1 MESNSFLHL
10 QILFSKSV
18 LRRTLQS
25 GFVAQD
31 ELKRPPYSAKRYR
44 YLFSFISFWF
54 FPLLALSKPLQ
65 SWKKLLVL
73 FHKTHVNQFF
83 MSDKFDPFVLETNH
97 QKHTGQLKFIRKY
110 RFFIFHSRVITCSVN
125 ILSLK
130 KLFCEAKIY
139 DTHF

>member
-10 QILFSKSV
+10 QILSSKSV
-18 LRRTLQS
+18 LRQTLQS

-31 ELKRPPYSAKRYR
+31 ELERPPYSAKWYR
-44 YLFSFISFWF
+44 YSFSFISFLF

-73 FHKTHVNQFF
+73 FHKTYVNQFF
-83 MSDKFDPFVLETNH
+83 MSDKFDPFILETNH
-97 QKHTGQLKFIRKY
+97 LKHTDQLKFIHKY
-110 RFFIFHSRVITCSVN
+110 RFFIFHSRAITCSVN

-130 KLFCEAKIY
+130 KLLYEAKI
-139 DTHF
+139 

>member
-10 QILFSKSV
+10 QILSSKSV
-18 LRRTLQS
+18 LRQTLQS

-31 ELKRPPYSAKRYR
+31 ELERPPYSAKRYR
-44 YLFSFISFWF
+44 YSFSFISFLF

-73 FHKTHVNQFF
+73 FHKKYVNQFF
-83 MSDKFDPFVLETNH
+83 MSDKFDPFILETNH
-97 QKHTGQLKFIRKY
+97 QKHTDQLKFIHKY
-110 RFFIFHSRVITCSVN
+110 RFFIFHSRAITCSVN

-130 KLFCEAKIY
+130 KLLYEAKI
-139 DTHF
+139 